1 MEVRLTRDYRGKE
14 TKEVFYHKG
23 SVVAVRDDHAP
34 RLLELG
40 YAVPVGDDEER
51 LAYPGLEDGSGKRPD
66 IVSPE
71 TPVLDAFVANENAVV
86 LENVKADAENSV
98 VFTPVDYELPTDVQ
112 PESAPHPAKSGA
124 GATVTRKA
132 KDATKNKTTKRN
144 H

>member
-1 MEVRLTRDYRGKE
+1 MEVRLTCDYRGKE

-51 LAYPGLEDGSGKRPD
+51 LAYLGLEDGSGKRPEITRAV
-66 IVSPE
+66 IVEASSGDVLSVE
-71 TPVLDAFVANENAVV
+71 VDAVQFNPV
-86 LENVKADAENSV
+86 
-98 VFTPVDYELPTDVQ
+98 PYELPADIEPTPPQ